1 MQNKE
6 NNQRNRNQIVK
17 KQDQKNQEVKRSEN
31 NSFQL
36 ELGQELG
43 KNQQRNERNRN
54 QVEKQQINNFQFE
67 MGNELGANIEQE
79 KTMFK
84 NEYEKDKLKRRN
96 RENNNF
102 STNKNQFK

>member
-1 MQNKE
+1 MQNQDK
-6 NNQRNRNQIVK
+6 NQKNRNQRNRDELK
-17 KQDQKNQEVKRSEN
+17 RQD
-31 NSFQL
+31 NS
-36 ELGQELG
+36 
-43 KNQQRNERNRN
+43 
-54 QVEKQQINNFQFE
+54 FQFE

-84 NEYEKDKLKRRN
+84 NEYEKDKLKRRT